1 MIRRTLT
8 IGAFTIGALL
18 AAPVAHADAPAAPSE
33 GRPVGAWSSQAY
45 KADMGTFGSGS
56 MSACVPVP
64 GDEPICHPE
73 DALPA

>member
-8 IGAFTIGALL
+8 IGALTIGALL

-33 GRPVGAWSSQAY
+33 GRPVGASSTLMYQQ
-45 KADMGTFGSGS
+45 DTGTFGSGS
-56 MSACVPVP
+56 MSVCVRLE
-64 GDEPICHPE
+64 DRSSFCHPE